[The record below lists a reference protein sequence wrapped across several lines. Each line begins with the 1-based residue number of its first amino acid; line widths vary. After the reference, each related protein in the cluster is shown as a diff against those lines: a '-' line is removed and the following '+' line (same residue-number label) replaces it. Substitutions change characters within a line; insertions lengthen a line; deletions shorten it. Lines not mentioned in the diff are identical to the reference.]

1 MSSRVY
7 VGNLDFSLSDQFL
20 REVFGRCD
28 GFLSAQTIVNQS
40 TGHRWDSDT
49 LTFRAGGRL

>member
-7 VGNLDFSLSDQFL
+7 VGNLDFSVSDQFL

-28 GFLSAQTIVNQS
+28 GFLSAQTIVS
-40 TGHRWDSDT
+40 FEHGPSAWIRI
-49 LTFRAGGRL
+49 R